1 MVRAALVCKPL
12 PTTLLVLESVV
23 LNLGDLPML
32 RPKLLAALAIVLALF
47 LSLLPPRA
55 MAHDTPDESDAE
67 WQILC
72 TIDHQRADDPIVHPG
87 PPGAAHMQDR
97 KSTRLHS

>member
-1 MVRAALVCKPL
+1 
-12 PTTLLVLESVV
+12 
-23 LNLGDLPML
+23 ML
-32 RPKLLAALAIVLALF
+32 RPKLPAALAIVLALF
-47 LSLLPPRA
+47 LSLLPNWA

-87 PPGAAHMQDR
+87 QPGASHMHSFYGNT
-97 KSTRLHS
+97 STKASSTPLA